1 MYKYEKKILF
11 SDIDA
16 ASRMSVGGIMNALQD
31 CVNINSES
39 IGRGI
44 AYMQEKK
51 RAWFAIS
58 WNIEIKRYPV
68 MFEDVV
74 VKTWPY
80 DFSSSMGF
88 RNVIITDAKGNDIVC
103 ADSIWTLM
111 DMAAGRPTKILEED
125 RRGYDPEPRYPMEKA
140 ARKIKLPDTMCD
152 VETVRVHHADIDFN
166 GHMSNARYIQMATEY
181 VQQGL
186 SIRKIRVEY
195 KNQSQYG
202 EHLRIKCAKEHIE
215 PEGEAAAVPNPSDAG
230 APERY
235 VIAFT
240 GAKDNILKAAVEFLA
255 E

>member
-1 MYKYEKKILF
+1 MYRYEKKILF
-11 SDIDA
+11 SDIDMS
-16 ASRMSVGGIMNALQD
+16 SRMSVSGIMNALQD

-58 WNIEIKRYPV
+58 WNIDIKRYPV

-88 RNVIITDAKGNDIVC
+88 RNVIITDSKGNDIVC

-111 DMAAGRPTKILEED
+111 DMALGRPTKILEED
-125 RRGYDPEPRYPMEKA
+125 SRGYDPEPRYPMEKA
-140 ARKIKLPDTMCD
+140 ARKIKLPDVMHD
-152 VETVRVHHADIDFN
+152 VERVCVHHADIDFN
-166 GHMSNARYIQMATEY
+166 GHMSNARYIQMAAEY

-202 EHLRIKCAKEHIE
+202 EHLQIKCARECVE
-215 PEGEAAAVPNPSDAG
+215 PESGAAVMPNNAG
-230 APERY
+230 ALERY
-235 VIAFT
+235 VITFT
-240 GAKDNILKAAVEFLA
+240 GTEDNRLKAAVEFFA
-255 E
+255 G

>member
-16 ASRMSVGGIMNALQD
+16 TSRMSVSGIMNALQD

-80 DFSSSMGF
+80 DFSSSMGY
-88 RNVIITDAKGNDIVC
+88 RNVIITDSAGEDIVC

-111 DMAAGRPTKILEED
+111 DMTEGRPTKISD
-125 RRGYDPEPRYPMEKA
+125 GDMRGYDLEPKYPMTSLG
-140 ARKIKLPDTMCD
+140 RKIKVPDILHD

-166 GHMSNARYIQMATEY
+166 GHMSNARYIQMAAEY
-181 VQQGL
+181 LPAGL
-186 SIRKIRVEY
+186 DIHRIRVEY
-195 KNQSQYG
+195 KNQSQYD
-202 EHLRIKCAKEHIE
+202 ENLTIKCAIE
-215 PEGEAAAVPNPSDAG
+215 AIQTDSVSGELADKNDTETL
-230 APERY
+230 ERY
-235 VIAFT
+235 VMTFT
-240 GAKDNILKAAVEFLA
+240 GVEDSRLKATVEFLVY
-255 E
+255 